1 MRAVALHRLH
11 RVAGWLFVVALA
23 LPAPRGAA
31 FSILDDPGGAVAD
44 RLGGAGRWSAEADPF
59 GRGTGLHDGIQV
71 AIEPSFAADVGAAR
85 VGELYGVSREH
96 VDALVET
103 TVRQAFAAWESPVLR
118 FELQFGGPAVEGPTD
133 GLEIDVFARR
143 LDTTF
148 FGFAASEVLVAE
160 QRLLTNRQRLP
171 GGVIVGADVFL
182 NVNRL
187 EGGIELLA
195 EFGFS
200 LEQLASALQ
209 ILLTHE
215 IGHALGLGHPND
227 NPFFDTDTDP
237 YNAMAIDPLRPFADL
252 ILSSIPLDTP
262 GPLLPIMWG
271 GLSQVNPEDLIGLAQ
286 RLADPSLAPDDRG
299 GRDVLYP
306 ALPVPSCAGDC
317 DGNGSVT
324 IDELVA
330 GIGLALDGAAPDTC
344 PALDHDADG
353 RIFVDELLR
362 AVTSA
367 LSGCG

>member
-1 MRAVALHRLH
+1 MGASHARHALGALLAGLMAV
-11 RVAGWLFVVALA
+11 G
-23 LPAPRGAA
+23 APRAALA
-31 FSILDDPGGAVAD
+31 FSILDDHEGEIAA
-44 RLGGAGRWSAEADPF
+44 RLASAARWSAEADPF

-71 AIEPSFAADVGAAR
+71 AIDAGFAADVGAAR
-85 VGELYGVSREH
+85 VSELYGVSRES

-103 TVRQAFAAWESPVLR
+103 TIRQAFQAWESPVLR
-118 FELQFGGPAVEGPTD
+118 FDLQFGGPAVEGPLS
-133 GLEIDVFARR
+133 GMEIDVFARP
-143 LDTTF
+143 LETTY
-148 FGFAASEVLVAE
+148 FGFANSAVLVAE

-187 EGGIELLA
+187 QGGIELLA
-195 EFGFS
+195 EFGFT
-200 LEQLASALQ
+200 LAQLSSALQ

-237 YNAMAIDPLRPFADL
+237 YNPMAIDPAQPFAGI

-271 GLSQVNPEDLIGLAQ
+271 GLSQVNEEDLLGLAQ

-306 ALPVPSCAGDC
+306 ALPVPACAGDC
-317 DGNGSVT
+317 DGGGTVT
-324 IDELVA
+324 IDELVV
-330 GIGLALDGAAPDTC
+330 GIGLALDGATPDTC
-344 PALDHDADG
+344 AALDRDGDG
-353 RIFVDELLR
+353 RIFIDELLR
-362 AVTSA
+362 AVTAA
-367 LSGCG
+367 LDGCG

>member
-1 MRAVALHRLH
+1 MRAAAHRRLL
-11 RVAGWLFVVALA
+11 RIAGCLFAVALA
-23 LPAPRGAA
+23 LPAPHATA
-31 FSILDDPGGAVAD
+31 FSILDDPGGAIPD
-44 RLGGAGRWSAEADPF
+44 RLGAAGRWSADADPF

-71 AIEPSFAADVGAAR
+71 AIDASFAADVGAAR
-85 VGELYGVSREH
+85 VSELYDVSRES

-103 TVRQAFAAWESPVLR
+103 TVRQAFQAWESPVLR
-118 FELQFGGPAVEGPTD
+118 FELQFGGPAVEGPSD

-143 LDTTF
+143 LETTY
-148 FGFAASEVLVAE
+148 FGFAASEVLAAE

-182 NVNRL
+182 NINRL
-187 EGGIELLA
+187 ESGIELLA

-227 NPFFDTDTDP
+227 NPFFDTDADP
-237 YNAMAIDPLRPFADL
+237 YNAMPIDPLQPFAAL

-306 ALPVPSCAGDC
+306 PLVAPACAGDC
-317 DGNGSVT
+317 DGNGAVT
-324 IDELVA
+324 IDELIA
-330 GIGLALDGAAPDTC
+330 ALGIALDGTAPDAC
-344 PALDHDADG
+344 SAADLDGDG
-353 RIFVDELLR
+353 RLFIDELLR
-362 AVTSA
+362 AVAAA
-367 LSGCG
+367 LNGCA